1 MCPFPKS
8 SSWKLPRAIL
18 TGHHSKL
25 QTCETSENTKSKKIH
40 CFSNWIMCISRTNWQ
55 CVGGSR
61 SPCVRVCCYFC
72 HIRLYV
78 TLWTVA
84 HEAPLSMGYSRHE
97 YWSGLPYPPPG
108 GRSDPGIK
116 PVSFMSLVSSGQFFT
131 TSTTWEAPYKFT
143 GFKYC
148 KIFCNIKLAWNLWRQ
163 NTFLWKWKSLSH
175 VQLFATPWTV

>member
-1 MCPFPKS
+1 MASWDGHYLRIFISVLMCPFPKS

-84 HEAPLSMGYSRHE
+84 RQAPLPMGFSRQE
-97 YWSGLPYPPPG
+97 YWSGLTRPFPG
-108 GRSDPGIK
+108 DLLNPGIQ
-116 PVSFMSLVSSGQFFT
+116 PASLTSPALVGEFFPI
-131 TSTTWEAPYKFT
+131 STTWEAP
-143 GFKYC
+143 
-148 KIFCNIKLAWNLWRQ
+148 
-163 NTFLWKWKSLSH
+163 
-175 VQLFATPWTV
+175 

>member
-1 MCPFPKS
+1 MYLSFPALLRYNWHVTSCQIKRYKV
-8 SSWKLPRAIL
+8 WFDNTYIL
-18 TGHHSKL
+18 QMLATICAVLS
-25 QTCETSENTKSKKIH
+25 
-40 CFSNWIMCISRTNWQ
+40 CFN
-55 CVGGSR
+55 
-61 SPCVRVCCYFC
+61 RVPLFAN
-72 HIRLYV
+72 
-78 TLWTVA
+78 LWAVA
-84 HEAPLSMGYSRHE
+84 HQAPLSMGFSRHE